1 MTHSHERDAVAL
13 RALAGRPFGYLGLL
27 GSRHKLKSLLAG
39 EAQPDFLRAPMG
51 LPIGSHTAEEIAVSI
66 AAEMVAV
73 RHAIAGSEE

>member
-1 MTHSHERDAVAL
+1 MLVFKRLPDS
-13 RALAGRPFGYLGLL
+13 GLL

-66 AAEMVAV
+66 AAQMVRV
-73 RHAIAGSEE
+73 RNLKAL